1 MGVINCNEDWQVNS
15 SHKFVRNVVFIST
28 FMASLK
34 VNHRLYLLL
43 SSISVRFDL
52 FIKDSELGSYIQFL
66 LFLFLFLRQALRT
79 NSGYTVQMSCDNQ
92 YVPSLILLIVLLVS
106 STSNNCTASG
116 KISVLLTK

>member
-1 MGVINCNEDWQVNS
+1 MGFLYCNEDWQANPS
-15 SHKFVRNVVFIST
+15 DKFVRNVVPQCMLCVVFIST

-34 VNHRLYLLL
+34 VSHRLCLLL
-43 SSISVRFDL
+43 SSISLRFDL

-92 YVPSLILLIVLLVS
+92 YVP
-106 STSNNCTASG
+106 C
-116 KISVLLTK
+116 